1 MPSMLGG
8 GPISD
13 AERSANNA
21 RNQPWVVALA
31 LLAFLLL
38 GYLFAGFH
46 RFLPVWSPRR
56 LFSWLPAE
64 IFAGGS
70 FRPRLVVSL
79 TERYAPEFE
88 IQFLLCQLAAAFIC
102 VYFAPL
108 RWKRPLIVCW
118 FLVTIGILFG
128 PAVTL
133 GLLAA
138 HLFIYLVFHP
148 RGPGARWIAGLAV
161 ALAGALLVGGDWHDP
176 GRAAG
181 VLFAAGFAGFAAVRV
196 HERWAVPLLMRPGP
210 GRVIRL
216 VATHLP
222 FVSVT
227 LGTCLGGLLGTRLV
241 APLALVLFF
250 WHYMRLLMYGV
261 DVQDGLVPEK
271 LPVLTYLSVFFSPA
285 TIDSWAYG
293 VSTAQGYSYQ
303 TDRFLSQDKN
313 RLVLKGLGLFALAA
327 GYMAFGDLLVGGVVL
342 LADRLGVVAYANLVF
357 MLKRHLLTHDVATST
372 VLVTSLLD
380 HLQWI
385 LLMGGLYHFNV
396 GMWRLFGYDIDPY
409 MHFPLLATNMV
420 SLWGR
425 LTYHFK
431 EVLVRAFYYPVFLRL
446 SRWPLWARTVVA
458 TMVAAGLANWLWVHL
473 TETLL
478 FAGLSGSSVVRAL
491 RMWPYFLLLGGGISV
506 AQLWVNWR
514 GRRRKPWSFD
524 RRILLDVLAAYVT
537 AQFYAMI
544 HVFYYSYYI
553 TAGTVWDHWVI
564 FLRGLGLA

>member
-1 MPSMLGG
+1 M
-8 GPISD
+8 
-13 AERSANNA
+13 
-21 RNQPWVVALA
+21 VALA
-31 LLAFLLL
+31 LLAFLIL

-46 RFLPVWSPRR
+46 RSLPVWSPRS
-56 LFSWLPAE
+56 LFGWLPE
-64 IFAGGS
+64 MLFADGS
-70 FRPRLVVSL
+70 FRSRLAVSL

-88 IQFLLCQLAAAFIC
+88 IQFLLCQLAAAFLC

-108 RWKRPLIVCW
+108 RWKRPLIVFW
-118 FLVTIGILFG
+118 FLVTVGILFG

-133 GLLAA
+133 GLLAT
-138 HLFIYLVFHP
+138 HLFVYLVFHP

-161 ALAGALLVGGDWHDP
+161 ALAGALLAGGDWRDP
-176 GRAAG
+176 GQAAG
-181 VLFAAGFAGFAAVRV
+181 VLFAAGIAGFAAVRV
-196 HERWAVPLLMRPGP
+196 HERWAVSLLMRPGP

-227 LGTCLGGLLGTRLV
+227 LATCFGGLLGRTLV

-261 DVQDGLVPEK
+261 DVEDGLVPEK

-293 VSTAQGYSYQ
+293 ISIAQGYSYQ

-313 RLVLKGLGLFALAA
+313 RLVLKGLGLFAIGAA
-327 GYMAFGDLLVGGVVL
+327 YMAFGDLLVGGLVL
-342 LADRLGVVAYANLVF
+342 LADRLGVVAYANLMF
-357 MLKRHLLTHDVATST
+357 LLKRHLLTHDVATST

-385 LLMGGLYHFNV
+385 LLIGGMYHFNV
-396 GMWRLFGYDIDPY
+396 GMWRLLGYDVEPY

-431 EVLVRAFYYPVFLRL
+431 EVLVRGFYYPVFLRL
-446 SRWPLWARTVVA
+446 SRWPLWARTVAA
-458 TMVAAGLANWLWVHL
+458 TMVAAGLANWLWLHL
-473 TETLL
+473 TEI
-478 FAGLSGSSVVRAL
+478 FVFGGLSGESAARML

-544 HVFYYSYYI
+544 HVFYYSMYFE
-553 TAGTVWDHWVI
+553 AGSVWDYWVI